1 MPNYNRIKAAK
12 AHPIGTIMPWTGS
25 TSESALSPDA
35 IPKGWIVCNGNQ
47 LKAKDY
53 PLLAQILGNLYGPV
67 VEPGQ
72 PFVGISNSYP
82 SYQDDDVFNLPT
94 LNQQALIDLES
105 NLLTSQEL
113 AVIGT
118 YVSLNGYDSQNQPV
132 ANVLSYIDAQFTA
145 QNESELSGKIKGITL
160 DDPSYFDTIRTIP
173 RKLGVEHTA
182 SHTHPRPTG
191 SFYPSVELGGGY
203 LGLFEPG
210 FFETASSEYTTG
222 GDTGLTSQEPLA
234 DRFNPGT
241 VTWTAYDPSADS
253 LVNCDSFRHF
263 GQASDVLPVFPQ
275 SGPRTVASYGQTGL
289 ATNGYQDDNS
299 CIQPVQQPAVT
310 APFPP
315 PGTYLGQRN
324 YYVSD
329 QVPEARRSDFSTPP
343 TTDPS
348 DYYGAVGAGRDF
360 PYPTTLNHGGDAF
373 TASSLG
379 SHNHFTIDISMTKG
393 QMNLPSTILIN
404 NMTTGNLEPLDVDRA
419 LSVQVNPNTPSLVV
433 LYIIRAY

>member
-1 MPNYNRIKAAK
+1 MPSYNRIKAQK
-12 AHPIGTIMPWTGS
+12 ASPIGTIMPWTGS

-35 IPKGWIVCNGNQ
+35 IPKGWVVCNGAQ

-82 SYQDDDVFNLPT
+82 SYNDDDVFNLPT

-105 NLLTSQEL
+105 NLLSAQEL
-113 AVIGT
+113 QVIGS
-118 YVSLNGYDSQNQPV
+118 YVSLNGFEGEQPLT
-132 ANVLSYIDAQFTA
+132 NVLSYIDVQFQAQV
-145 QNESELSGKIKGITL
+145 ESELAGKIKGITL
-160 DDPSYFDTIRTIP
+160 EPPSYFDTIRTIP

-182 SHTHPRPTG
+182 THTHPRPPDG
-191 SFYPSVELGGGY
+191 FYPSVEIGGGY
-203 LGLFEPG
+203 LGLFDAG
-210 FFETASSEYTTG
+210 YFEVASSEYTTG
-222 GDTGLTSQEPLA
+222 SDTGATAAEPLA
-234 DRFNPGT
+234 DRYDPGV
-241 VTWTAYDPSADS
+241 VTWTAYDPAVDS
-253 LVNCDSFRHF
+253 LPNLNTHRHY
-263 GQASDVLPVFPQ
+263 GNASNVIPQ
-275 SGPRTVASYGQTGL
+275 VPSVPRTVQAYGQTVS
-289 ATNGYQDDNS
+289 YQDDNS
-299 CIQPVQQPAVT
+299 CIVPVQQPAVT

-329 QVPEARRSDFSTPP
+329 QVPLARRGNGATPP
-343 TTDPS
+343 STDEQ
-348 DYYGAVGAGRDF
+348 DYYGVPPEAVGRDF
-360 PYPTTLNHGGDAF
+360 PYPTTLNHDADAF
-373 TASSLG
+373 TANSLG
-379 SHNHFTIDISMTKG
+379 SHNHFTIDITMTNG

-404 NMTTGNLEPLDVDRA
+404 NMTTGNLEPIDVDRG